1 MAGNLNVTWI
11 HGSANCTG
19 NTDPPIQIHQFD
31 PDTFILRQS
40 KCSDPGNA
48 AQPGSSFEA
57 PFLYLLFGTS
67 KALLLDSGATA
78 SAARF
83 PVAAAV
89 NKIRSDR
96 AARLGKPVV
105 PLLIA
110 HSHSHG
116 DHAAGDA
123 QFQGQ
128 PGVSIVPLGL
138 AGVKQFFQLP
148 QWPNG
153 RGTIDLGGRILDV
166 IPAPGHEPSHIA
178 IYDRR
183 ERLLLSGDTLYPG
196 LLVVNDWRSYRR
208 TAARL
213 AAFAATNPVSHVLG
227 AHIEMTAQAGRWFG
241 LGTLFQPGEHRLELT
256 QAHLTEWNA
265 ALQAIGAQPRLDRR
279 ADFIIYPAGPPLPPL
294 GP

>member
-11 HGSANCTG
+11 HGSMNCAS
-19 NTDPPIQIHQFD
+19 NADPPIQVHQFD

-40 KCSDPGNA
+40 KCSDPGTA

-57 PFLYLLFGTS
+57 PFLYLLFGIS
-67 KALLLDSGATA
+67 KALLLDTGATA

-89 NKIRSDR
+89 NKIRNDR
-96 AARLGKPVV
+96 AARLGRPVV

-153 RGTIDLGGRILDV
+153 TGTIDLGGRMLDV

-196 LLVVNDWRSYRR
+196 LLVVNDWRAYRR

-213 AAFAATNPVSHVLG
+213 AAFAATNPISHVLG
-227 AHIEMTAQAGRWFG
+227 AHIEMTTRAGLWFG

-265 ALQAIGAQPRLDRR
+265 ALQAIGTQPRVDRR
-279 ADFIIYPAGPPLPPL
+279 TDFIIYPAGLPLPPL
-294 GP
+294 GQ